1 MLRMEGNFSVLKFST
16 IDLEKKLAE
25 LGMELHRLRMEG
37 TLPPP
42 ELFTSDLEDELEQLR
57 RLIWILEDRK
67 REKVHTLRKELE
79 KVKME
84 ALENAM
90 YPTIRSG
97 LAKFDVSLP
106 EELQSY
112 VSYLLNESAKLVL
125 RKQVPQSPRAL
136 EELREAMDQ
145 DELKTFLAIHIREV
159 AWQVVLLFT
168 DELPRVELPWE
179 CHEDEDEDEEV
190 FSEVIYSSK
199 SGILNAWPTEYDPAL
214 VTLCNAITNRDWKV
228 ARLILCW
235 SQISDAGLKNLSAAL
250 TQSELYSLTLYGID
264 LQSQGLEH
272 LCTALTSVNCRLTNL
287 NVGCNRLAD
296 VGIMHLCNA
305 LTSVNCTLTS
315 LNVSE
320 NRLGD
325 VGIMHLCNALTS
337 VNCTLTSLNV
347 SKNGL
352 GDVGIMH
359 LCNALAS
366 VNCRLTGLLVSY
378 NELGE
383 NGLKYLCDALTSS
396 NCTLTKLKVRS
407 NGLGDAGIKELSE
420 VLTNGFCTLT
430 SLDISYNEF
439 GDEGIK
445 HLCKALTDTKCKLQS
460 LNLQGNRYGTDGKK
474 YLFQMLT
481 GTDWEVKG
489 ALRLFRSTK
498 K

>member
-1 MLRMEGNFSVLKFST
+1 
-16 IDLEKKLAE
+16 
-25 LGMELHRLRMEG
+25 
-37 TLPPP
+37 
-42 ELFTSDLEDELEQLR
+42 
-57 RLIWILEDRK
+57 
-67 REKVHTLRKELE
+67 
-79 KVKME
+79 
-84 ALENAM
+84 
-90 YPTIRSG
+90 
-97 LAKFDVSLP
+97 
-106 EELQSY
+106 
-112 VSYLLNESAKLVL
+112 
-125 RKQVPQSPRAL
+125 
-136 EELREAMDQ
+136 MDK
-145 DELKTFLAIHIREV
+145 DELKTFLTIHIREG

-168 DELPRVELPWE
+168 DELPRVKLPRDW
-179 CHEDEDEDEEV
+179 CGIIHNEDEDEEV
-190 FSEVIYSSK
+190 FNEVIYSST
-199 SGILNAWPTEYDPAL
+199 SGILNGWPTEYDPDL
-214 VTLCNAITNRDWKV
+214 ITLCKAITNRDWKV
-228 ARLILCW
+228 TRLIL
-235 SQISDAGLKNLSAAL
+235 SRSRISDEGLKNLSTAL
-250 TQSELYSLTLYGID
+250 PQSELYSLTLYGIG
-264 LQSQGLEH
+264 LRSQGLKYLCEALINIDCH
-272 LCTALTSVNCRLTNL
+272 LTTL
-287 NVGCNRLAD
+287 NVSENYWGD
-296 VGIMHLCNA
+296 EGIVYLCNA
-305 LTSVNCTLTS
+305 LTSIDCTLTS
-315 LNVSE
+315 LNVSNNWLRDE
-320 NRLGD
+320 
-325 VGIMHLCNALTS
+325 GIMYLCNALTS

-460 LNLQGNRYGTDGKK
+460 LNLQGNWYVTDDGKK